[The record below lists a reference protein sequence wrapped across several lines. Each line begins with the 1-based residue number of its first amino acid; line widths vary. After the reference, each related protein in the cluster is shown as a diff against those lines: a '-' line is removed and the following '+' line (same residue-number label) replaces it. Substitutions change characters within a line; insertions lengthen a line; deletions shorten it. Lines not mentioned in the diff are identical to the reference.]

1 MRWLHRLRADLL
13 TSRGRLAEAAILY
26 RESLESN
33 PDDDPALIVVLAEC
47 HQRGAVE
54 EAIEYATRALETD
67 PGNFMA
73 LKTLGWAYVT
83 QRNHGAA
90 RIVIERALNR
100 FDELTLAEPSTVLLA
115 IGAFVGLAARLQGLR
130 RRFPSLDASSR
141 VGAKT
146 AQELNDWRS
155 WAERYLA
162 WHKREDGAAFPEAL

>member
-13 TSRGRLAEAAILY
+13 TSRGRFAEAAILY
-26 RESLESN
+26 RDSLESN
-33 PDDDPALIVVLAEC
+33 PADDPALIVVLGEC
-47 HQRGAVE
+47 RPRGAVE
-54 EAIEYATRALETD
+54 EAIEYASRALQTD

-83 QRNHGAA
+83 ERNHDAA
-90 RIVIERALNR
+90 RIVIEQALNR
-100 FDELTLAEPSTVLLA
+100 FDQLKLGEPSTALHV
-115 IGAFVGLAARLQGLR
+115 IGAFFGLVARLPGRR
-130 RRFPSLDASSR
+130 RRFPSLASSSR

-162 WHKREDGAAFPEAL
+162 WHKRQDGAASPEAL